1 MTEANETTATE
12 TNSYSAFIPQVWSQ
26 KLNTMLEKNCVMMQC
41 VNRNYEGDIKN
52 QGDKVKIITPA
63 NVTISTVG
71 SENISYSELSPSS
84 MDLTIDQKKY
94 FAFKINDVA
103 QAQANQD
110 IMTAHLESAKHAIEE
125 VQDSFL
131 LGMHSEVDTENTV
144 GTEEQAITLDKST
157 IYSQFVELA
166 LKLKNANALNGNKTP
181 WVVINP
187 TIESYLLQST
197 EFINAH
203 NVADETIREGAIGR
217 IAGMDVLVSTNLT
230 ATSGLFYVLA
240 GTNDAITF
248 ASQLAKIESL
258 RDKDSFADLV
268 RGLYLYGAKAVQPK
282 ALAKMVVKDPNAKTE
297 ETPTPEPTT
306 PTEPKEDGTDQS
318 NTDTGSDPEQN
329 PETEAGETSENNDNV

>member
-1 MTEANETTATE
+1 MTEANETTTS

-110 IMTAHLESAKHAIEE
+110 IMTAHLESAKRAIEE

-131 LGMHSEVDTENTV
+131 LGMHSEVNAENTV
-144 GTEEQAITLDKST
+144 GTEDKAITLDKSN
-157 IYSQFVELA
+157 IYSHFVELA

-187 TIESYLLQST
+187 TIEAYLLQST
-197 EFINAH
+197 EFVNAY
-203 NVADETIREGAIGR
+203 NVADKTIREGAIGR
-217 IAGMDVLVSTNLT
+217 IAGMDVFVSTNLT

-282 ALAKMVVKDPNAKTE
+282 ALAKMIVQDPTAEVTPTTPETQVPTQDGTGSENTTE
-297 ETPTPEPTT
+297 ETP
-306 PTEPKEDGTDQS
+306 
-318 NTDTGSDPEQN
+318 
-329 PETEAGETSENNDNV
+329 